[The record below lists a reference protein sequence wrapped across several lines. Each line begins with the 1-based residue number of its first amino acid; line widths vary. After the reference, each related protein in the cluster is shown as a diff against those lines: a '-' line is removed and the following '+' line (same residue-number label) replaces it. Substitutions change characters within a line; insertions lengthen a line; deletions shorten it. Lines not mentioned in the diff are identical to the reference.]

1 MDTALLTLDGEFD
14 LTLRPELMWRLGEA
28 LAFDDVGLDSR
39 GVTYIDAGSL
49 RLIDEARR
57 ELVRR
62 GGRFGVVRT
71 SPAFDLVSEL
81 AGYRDLRRLTPW
93 PRVSDQVIRVLDER
107 TIRDPIED
115 R

>member
-28 LAFDDVGLDSR
+28 LAYDDVRLDSR

-57 ELVRR
+57 ELVSR

-71 SPAFDLVSEL
+71 SATFDLVSQL
-81 AGYRDLRRLTPW
+81 AGYRELRRVVPW
-93 PRVSDQVIRVLDER
+93 PHVSDRVIRVQDER
-107 TIRDPIED
+107 TSRDTIED
-115 R
+115 